1 MLFRSPYRES
11 LNALVYSTRLRVS
24 VYGTGSTRVKLSGF
38 SREYGYLRYCLSP
51 KGLAYCRVS
60 AQVVDLPATLKAYA
74 RKRAVPSAR
83 GSVTAP
89 SPRRPNGK
97 SRNVDRVSHRPRR
110 SA

>member
-1 MLFRSPYRES
+1 M
-11 LNALVYSTRLRVS
+11 
-24 VYGTGSTRVKLSGF
+24 VKLSGF
-38 SREYGYLRYCLSP
+38 SREYAYLRCRILP
-51 KGLAYCRVS
+51 RKIPYCRVS
-60 AQVVDLPATLKAYA
+60 AQVVDLPATLSAYA